1 MDKSRRRILEGWID
15 KASTQL
21 QAARDHLG
29 SYMQFS
35 ECIEA
40 CQECIE
46 LSVKSVLSFLDIEYP
61 SSHGLNR
68 EQFSKIAKQIQDK
81 KLVDKLEEQNLGH
94 IRLPRLLFLAN
105 FWAQFYL
112 PAKYGF
118 QAGYLAPA
126 QALFDREEA
135 VLATQHAEQ
144 CYSAASQMRYLS
156 EDKLSALAGPAG

>member
-1 MDKSRRRILEGWID
+1 MDKGRRRIVEGWID
-15 KASTQL
+15 KASNQL

-29 SYMQFS
+29 GYIRSS

-40 CQECIE
+40 CQESIE
-46 LSVKSVLSFLDIEYP
+46 LSVKSVLLFLDIQYP
-61 SSHGLNR
+61 PSHGLDR
-68 EQFSKIAKQIQDK
+68 EQFSKMAKQIQEK

-135 VLATQHAEQ
+135 VLAVQHAEQ

-156 EDKLSALAGPAG
+156 EDKLAALADLGG